1 MLDLLSKSTSRRGFL
16 RIGAFGAA
24 GLSLPSILQARSRQT
39 SDKRR
44 DTAVIFYWLAG
55 GPSHIDTYDT
65 KPDMPAEVRGP
76 FATIPTNVPG
86 INFCELLPKHAAIAD
101 KFSIIR
107 SLHHKHGVHD
117 DAAHW
122 VQTGY
127 PQLMAREMGQRFP
140 CQGSIVSHLLGPNR
154 VGMPAYVCIPQPY
167 TSPLG
172 FYQRASFL
180 GPDHEAL
187 NGGVIP
193 YRGKEPAV
201 AFTPH
206 PTMTLP
212 RLDDRRALL
221 EQMNNL
227 RRFAEHSNA
236 FASINAHQ
244 QKAFELVTSP
254 RVQLAFDLNREPS
267 ALREKYGQHHW
278 GKSTLLARR
287 LVEAGTTFVT
297 INHYEA
303 DIDWWDDHSAIEK
316 NLRKRLPPYD
326 QALSALIDDLHD
338 RGLDKDVLVVA
349 VGEFGRGPRID
360 AQAGRGHWPGAFSA
374 LVSGGGLK
382 MGRIVGSTTN
392 DGGAPKERPLGPGDL
407 LATIYHVLG
416 IDAEQMIVNKENR
429 PVKLVEA
436 AEKIV
441 ELC

>member
-1 MLDLLSKSTSRRGFL
+1 MLELLTTPLSRRGFL
-16 RIGAFGAA
+16 RFGALGA
-24 GLSLPSILQARSRQT
+24 TGLTLPSILRARDLQDSA
-39 SDKRR
+39 KKR
-44 DTAVIFYWLAG
+44 DTAVILYWLAG
-55 GPSHIDTYDT
+55 GPSHIDTYDM
-65 KPDMPAEVRGP
+65 KPDMPAEIRGP
-76 FATIPTNVPG
+76 FQTISTNVPA
-86 INFCELLPKHAAIAD
+86 INVCELLPKHAELAD

-107 SLHHKHGVHD
+107 SLHHKHSVHD

-127 PQLMAREMGQRFP
+127 PQLSAREAGQRFP
-140 CQGSIVSHLLGPNR
+140 CQGSVVSHLLGPNR
-154 VGMPAYVCIPQPY
+154 AGMPAYVCIPQPY
-167 TSPLG
+167 TSPQG

-187 NGGVIP
+187 NGGIIP
-193 YRGKEPAV
+193 YRGKEPAL
-201 AFTPH
+201 AFAPH
-206 PTMTLP
+206 AALTLP
-212 RLDDRRALL
+212 RLDDRRSLL

-227 RRFAEHSNA
+227 RNAAEQNRE
-236 FASINAHQ
+236 FASLDSYQ
-244 QKAFELVTSP
+244 QKAFDLVSSV
-254 RVQLAFDLNREPS
+254 RVQEAFDLNREPA
-267 ALREKYGQHHW
+267 ALRAKYGDHHW

-297 INHYEA
+297 VNHYEA
-303 DIDWWDDHSAIEK
+303 DIDWWDDHYTIEK

-326 QALSALIDDLHD
+326 QAISALIADLHD

-382 MGRIVGSTTN
+382 MAQTIGTTTA

-416 IDAEQMIVNKENR
+416 IDAERMIVNREKR
-429 PVKLVEA
+429 PIKLVESG
-436 AEKIV
+436 EKIV

>member
-1 MLDLLSKSTSRRGFL
+1 MLDVCNTPFSRRGFL
-16 RIGAFGAA
+16 RIGAIGAA
-24 GLSLPSILQARSRQT
+24 GLSLPALLQARDRQT
-39 SDKRR
+39 SDKKR
-44 DTAVIFYWLAG
+44 DTAVILYWLAG
-55 GPSHIDTYDT
+55 GPSHIDTYDM
-65 KPDMPAEVRGP
+65 KPAMPAEIRGP
-76 FATIPTNVPG
+76 FQSIPTKVSG
-86 INFCELLPKHAAIAD
+86 LQVCELLPRHAPIAD

-127 PQLMAREMGQRFP
+127 PQLSARELGQRFP
-140 CQGSIVSHLLGPNR
+140 CQGSVVSHLLGPNR
-154 VGMPAYVCIPQPY
+154 AGMPAYVCIPQPY
-167 TSPLG
+167 TSALG

-180 GPDHEAL
+180 GADHEPL
-187 NGGVIP
+187 NGGIIP

-201 AFTPH
+201 AFAPH
-206 PTMTLP
+206 SALTLP

-227 RRFAEHSNA
+227 RRVAERSSA
-236 FASINAHQ
+236 FASIDAHQ
-244 QKAFELVTSP
+244 QKAFELVTST
-254 RVQLAFDLNREPS
+254 RVQEAFDLNREPVT
-267 ALREKYGQHHW
+267 LRAKYGEHHW
-278 GKSTLLARR
+278 GRSTLLARR
-287 LVEAGTTFVT
+287 LVESGVTFVT

-303 DIDWWDDHSAIEK
+303 DIDWWDDHYVIEK

-326 QALSALIDDLHD
+326 QALSTLIADLHD
-338 RGLDKDVLVVA
+338 RGMDKNVLVVA
-349 VGEFGRGPRID
+349 LGEFGRAPRID
-360 AQAGRGHWPGAFSA
+360 AQAGRGHWPSAFSA

-382 MGRIVGSTTN
+382 MGQIVGSTTA

-416 IDAEQMIVNKENR
+416 IDAEQMIVNRENR

-436 AEKIV
+436 GEKIV